1 MKVCKEQMTA
11 AVYML
16 KIATRF
22 VSDKRGVAG
31 LEFALIAPI
40 LILLWLGSVE
50 VTGGIDVNK
59 NLGRA
64 ASMVA
69 DLVTQQQSITQAEI
83 AGIMDIGIATLLP
96 YQRDTP
102 QITVTAINVSSA
114 GAATVAWSRRRVNG
128 VDTTPFQAGTAV
140 ALDANLLIPS
150 TSVIRVQM
158 NIAYVPIIAWT
169 IEGQVNTAAG
179 ESMVG
184 LDMARTSFGRV
195 RQGGGVACSNC
206 S

>member
-1 MKVCKEQMTA
+1 MKVCKELMTA
-11 AVYML
+11 AVYMPG
-16 KIATRF
+16 ITRRF
-22 VSDKRGVAG
+22 ARDRRGVAG

-40 LILLWLGSVE
+40 LILLWLGSIE
-50 VTGGIDVNK
+50 VTGGADVNK

-64 ASMVA
+64 TSMVA
-69 DLVTQQQSITQAEI
+69 DLVTQQQTITQTQI
-83 AGIMDIGIATLLP
+83 SGIMDIGRATLLP

-102 QITVTAINVSSA
+102 QITITAINVSSA

-128 VDTTPFQAGTAV
+128 ADTTPFQPGTAV
-140 ALDANLLIPS
+140 ALDANLLIPG

-169 IEGQVNTAAG
+169 IAGHVDTAAG
-179 ESMVG
+179 DNVVG
-184 LDMARTSFGRV
+184 LSMAKTSFGRV
-195 RQGGGVACSNC
+195 RQGGAVACSNC

>member
-1 MKVCKEQMTA
+1 MKVCKVLMTA
-11 AVYML
+11 AAYMP
-16 KIATRF
+16 KITRHF
-22 VSDKRGVAG
+22 VRDSRGVAG

-40 LILLWLGSVE
+40 LILLWLGSIE

-64 ASMVA
+64 TSMVA
-69 DLVTQQQSITQAEI
+69 DLVTQQQSITQAQI
-83 AGIMDIGIATLLP
+83 AGIMDIGRATLLP

-102 QITVTAINVSSA
+102 QITITAINVSSA

-128 VDTTPFQAGTAV
+128 TDTTPFQPGTAV
-140 ALDANLLIPS
+140 ALDANLIIPG

-158 NIAYVPIIAWT
+158 NIAYVPLIAWT

-179 ESMVG
+179 DSVVG
-184 LDMARTSFGRV
+184 LSMAKTSFGRV
-195 RQGGGVACSNC
+195 RQGGAVTCSNC